1 MQLLGMQGT
10 LRRVKRLLAVVVIAL
25 ALPASALAWGGSYP
39 SGDSM
44 GTFVHIEVS
53 DSYPVDDALPQDWAT
68 YLGSL
73 VHGPELA
80 RLTLNLMPLSDVQT
94 KCGSQAL
101 ACYDPTLQTIF
112 ASPEDQLD
120 SPPAKEIV
128 THEYGHHV
136 ANSSNDTPWDA
147 LDYGTKR
154 WSSYE
159 NICAKAAGGTA
170 SPGDEGSHYFQNSGE
185 AFAESYRVLNLQK
198 LGLPDS
204 GWDIVAPSFYPDATA
219 LTLLQEDITTPW
231 VGPTASKLHGSFG
244 TGVVRTFRVQTH
256 LDGTL
261 TARLVAPTKAKMRL
275 ALYNAG
281 TLVLRGT
288 SIRYEI
294 CGERNLTLKVERL
307 SGRGAFTVNVSKP

>member
-1 MQLLGMQGT
+1 M
-10 LRRVKRLLAVVVIAL
+10 KRLLAVVVIAL

-80 RLTLNLMPLSDVQT
+80 RLTLDLMPLSDVQAQ
-94 KCGSQAL
+94 CGSQAL
-101 ACYDPTLQTIF
+101 ACYDPTEETIF

-120 SPPAKEIV
+120 SPPAREIV

-136 ANSSNDTPWDA
+136 AYNSKDSPWDA

-170 SPGDEGSHYFQNSGE
+170 SPGDEGVSLLPELGRGVRRVVPRAQPAE
-185 AFAESYRVLNLQK
+185 ARPPGQRLEHRRPELLSRRDRADAAAGRHHHAVGRADGLEAPRFVRHRRRAHLQ
-198 LGLPDS
+198 GAD
-204 GWDIVAPSFYPDATA
+204 
-219 LTLLQEDITTPW
+219 
-231 VGPTASKLHGSFG
+231 
-244 TGVVRTFRVQTH
+244 
-256 LDGTL
+256 
-261 TARLVAPTKAKMRL
+261 TARRHAHRTSGL
-275 ALYNAG
+275 AD
-281 TLVLRGT
+281 
-288 SIRYEI
+288 E
-294 CGERNLTLKVERL
+294 GEDAARALQRRHARRCAARASATR
-307 SGRGAFTVNVSKP
+307 SAASAT

>member
-1 MQLLGMQGT
+1 MRLLGMQGT
-10 LRRVKRLLAVVVIAL
+10 LRRVKRLFAVVVIAL

-68 YLGSL
+68 YLGTL

-101 ACYDPTLQTIF
+101 ACYDPTLETIL

-136 ANSSNDTPWDA
+136 ANSSNDTPWDG

-204 GWDIVAPSFYPDATA
+204 GWNIVAPSFYPDATA

-244 TGVVRTFRVQTH
+244 TGVVRTFKVQTQ

-261 TARLVAPTKAKMRL
+261 TARLVSPTKAKMRL